1 MKRTYLALAGLGL
14 AMAAAPAVN
23 GSVALAQGVFNS
35 VPVDPSRFAVLA
47 KPVGSA
53 DWSLLVLEQL
63 APRPLCWE
71 QRPDGLVD
79 PSLNR
84 FDFTGICSRYLD
96 SNGYSLRVADQDLAS
111 RYRLR
116 LRQVG
121 QELQLQAMSP
131 TETTTLVVGRGTVPL
146 RDRDAFV
153 AITLEPDWQ
162 LNRRAF
168 GNQTLSHVY
177 FANGTPLEDLLAR
190 AAQARGSLVAGRQRP
205 LLGRRDD
212 SRPSYEETEGPIAL
226 QVVPFEE

>member
-35 VPVDPSRFAVLA
+35 VPVDASRFAVLA

>member
-23 GSVALAQGVFNS
+23 SSVALAQGVFNS
-35 VPVDPSRFAVLA
+35 VPVDASRFAVLA

-84 FDFTGICSRYLD
+84 FDFNGICSRYLD